1 MRQYLGENAP
11 QLAGDVLAAL
21 MNHSWPGN
29 IRELQNAVQR
39 AAILSAGGTPRE
51 SDFLLGRTSSLRP
64 EVIIEPSRGELID
77 GGDELE
83 EFDSAPVFP
92 TKITKAGEELHD
104 PLPSSAA
111 LMIRSGMTVQE
122 MEKALIL
129 ETLRSTQNNRTEA
142 AKLLG
147 ISIRTLRNKLHDYR
161 QDGIVIDE

>member
-11 QLAGDVLAAL
+11 QLPFEVLSSL
-21 MNHSWPGN
+21 MNHPWPGN

-51 SDFLLGRTSSLRP
+51 SDFLLGKGSSLKP
-64 EVIIEPSRGELID
+64 EVIIEPSPSLPEVAGGAPLFSTEIVKTGES
-77 GGDELE
+77 
-83 EFDSAPVFP
+83 F
-92 TKITKAGEELHD
+92 HD
-104 PLPSSAA
+104 PLPQGGG

-129 ETLRSTQNNRTEA
+129 ETLKATQNNRTEA

-161 QDGIVIDE
+161 HEGAFGGE